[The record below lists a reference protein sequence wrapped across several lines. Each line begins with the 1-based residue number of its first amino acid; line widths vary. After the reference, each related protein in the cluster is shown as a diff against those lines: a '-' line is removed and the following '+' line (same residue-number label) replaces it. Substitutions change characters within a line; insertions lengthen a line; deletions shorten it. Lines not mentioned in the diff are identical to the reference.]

1 MGSEF
6 HITHP
11 AIHEYLEQVRPP
23 SDEVLRAME
32 ASAKERDFPC
42 LGAQCAR
49 ILYGL
54 VKISG
59 ARRVFELG
67 SGFGYTMYW
76 MAKAMDSGGMVIG
89 TDNDAQNV
97 EDARRYF
104 RRGGLA
110 DKTEIR
116 LGDALEMFQA
126 ETGPFDIVFCDIDK
140 EQYPEAL
147 ELAKKRLRPGG
158 IFAADNILW
167 DGRVLS
173 PGKADA
179 ATKGIL
185 EFTQRIYSDP
195 AFFSLVLPIRDGI
208 SISIKTG

>member
-1 MGSEF
+1 MGAEF

-11 AIHEYLEQVRPP
+11 AIHEYLEKLRPP
-23 SDEVLRAME
+23 SDAVLCAME
-32 ASAKERDFPC
+32 ALAQKRDFPC

-59 ARRVFELG
+59 AKRVFELG

-76 MAKAMDSGGMVIG
+76 MAKAMDDGGMVIG
-89 TDNDAQNV
+89 TDNSAQNV
-97 EDARRYF
+97 EDAIRFF
-104 RRGGLA
+104 RRGNLA
-110 DKTEIR
+110 DKTDIR
-116 LGDALEMFQA
+116 LGDAVELFKA
-126 ETGPFDIVFCDIDK
+126 EPGPFDMVFCDIDK
-140 EQYPEAL
+140 ERYPDAL
-147 ELAKKRLRPGG
+147 ELARQRLRSGG

-173 PGKADA
+173 PDEGDA
-179 ATKGIL
+179 ETEGIL
-185 EFTQRIYSDP
+185 EFTRRIYNDP
-195 AFFSLVLPIRDGI
+195 AFFSVVLPIRDGI

>member
-1 MGSEF
+1 MGGLF

-11 AIHEYLEQVRPP
+11 AIHEYLEKVRPP

-32 ASAKERDFPC
+32 ALAKKRDFPC

-49 ILYGL
+49 ILCAL

-59 ARRVFELG
+59 ATRVFELG

-76 MAKAMDSGGMVIG
+76 MAKAMDGGGMVIG
-89 TDNDAQNV
+89 TDKSAQNV
-97 EDARRYF
+97 KDARRFF

-116 LGDALEMFQA
+116 LGDALELFTA
-126 ETGPFDIVFCDIDK
+126 ETGPFDMVFCDIDK
-140 EQYPEAL
+140 EQYPDAL
-147 ELAKKRLRPGG
+147 ELAKRRLRPGG
-158 IFAADNILW
+158 VFAADNILW

-173 PGKADA
+173 PDGGDA
-179 ATKGIL
+179 ETKGIL
-185 EFTQRIYSDP
+185 EFTRRIYNDP
-195 AFFSLVLPIRDGI
+195 AFFSVVLPIRDGI